1 MLEHPAPL
9 AWCLP
14 GQAAPVIVST
24 AALDRLDP
32 EGLRAVLAHERAHQA
47 SRHHALLLVAKA
59 LRVGC
64 PWLPAARLA
73 CQHIARL
80 VELAVDDA
88 AARRC
93 SRAAPAAALAVL
105 GGASAPKAALAV
117 GGAHPSAR
125 IARLLSPP
133 EPGGHTAL
141 AVAEA
146 VVVLPLLVQVGAVA
160 EPVARVA
167 GAAMCPLP

>member
-1 MLEHPAPL
+1 
-9 AWCLP
+9 
-14 GQAAPVIVST
+14 
-24 AALDRLDP
+24 
-32 EGLRAVLAHERAHQA
+32 VLAHERAHQA
-47 SRHHALLLVAKA
+47 SRHHALLLVAEA

-80 VELAVDDA
+80 VELATDDD

-93 SRAAPAAALAVL
+93 SRGTAAALAVL
-105 GGASAPKAALAV
+105 GGASAPKAALGA

-167 GAAMCPLP
+167 GAALCPLP